1 MERTQKKERAAAVLL
16 SLSIEDIGSAWDFT
30 PVESEC
36 RHSLRHFLGL
46 GRPDQQPLK
55 SRKVKVNFYEKQCN
69 PIIQR
74 VASLRLRAS

>member
-1 MERTQKKERAAAVLL
+1 MERAQKKERAAAVLL
-16 SLSIEDIGSAWDFT
+16 SLSIEDIDSAWDFT
-30 PVESEC
+30 EC

-46 GRPDQQPLK
+46 ARPDQQPLK